1 MVWAGAQNDDGRRVS
16 RRAVG
21 SLRDHHVVIGWH
33 GSSMARPRTLSRRGL
48 STYQS
53 ACKPGSVGRDCSRAT
68 AIPLGD
74 RLLGPSGNL
83 PGRRRGST
91 PGVAPCRPYSVL
103 LPVGFAVPLPL
114 PVARWAL
121 TPPFHPC
128 RGMPRRSL
136 LCGTVP
142 GVAPAGRY
150 PAPCFR
156 GARTFLPRAL
166 SGDAAAAVRP
176 ADGRQ
181 VRQSRR
187 SVKAPG
193 SVSPQI
199 CGPSARRGRL
209 NWTRPSAG
217 RSPGNSLPGP
227 R

>member
-1 MVWAGAQNDDGRRVS
+1 MLPDDSVTGMAGSPRQVGQMCFSAMSGPAGCCHTPA
-16 RRAVG
+16 AVP
-21 SLRDHHVVIGWH
+21 D
-33 GSSMARPRTLSRRGL
+33 MARPRTLSRRGL

-53 ACKPGSVGRDCSRAT
+53 ACKPGFVGRDRSRAT
-68 AIPLGD
+68 TIPLGD
-74 RLLGPSGNL
+74 RLLGRSGNL

-103 LPVGFAVPLPL
+103 LPVGFTVPLPL

-128 RGMPRRSL
+128 RGEPRRSVF
-136 LCGTVP
+136 CGTVP

-176 ADGRQ
+176 ADGP
-181 VRQSRR
+181 
-187 SVKAPG
+187 K
-193 SVSPQI
+193 
-199 CGPSARRGRL
+199 
-209 NWTRPSAG
+209 
-217 RSPGNSLPGP
+217 
-227 R
+227 